1 MKVTVTENGESRTVF
16 KMPNGMLLNRLAVT
30 MLTWKREVPFSGRQ
44 ARKSLKA
51 VKKAM
56 REYNIEQL
64 ATITV
69 ECDDGT
75 NVDIVV

>member
-1 MKVTVTENGESRTVF
+1 MKVTVTENGESQTVF
-16 KMPNGMLLNRLAVT
+16 QMPNALILNRLAVT

-56 REYNIEQL
+56 KEYNIEHF

-69 ECDDGT
+69 DSEDET
-75 NVDIVV
+75 VDIVI